1 MPLLREYSDLAD
13 RSIDGLQD
21 WLARIDQVV
30 DRTILIN
37 AWAETSLQK
46 IEERDASL
54 MAPINNLVNKV
65 FGASLGHMTTEN
77 EVRQA
82 FFGLTNQ
89 VQEQASKVVVEAQRQ
104 RGALVELKAILD
116 SIAIAALGDKELL
129 RREKMSKTSY
139 WKWILR
145 DYRNQMSEFD
155 AKMEMCAHFYKHT
168 EQAIT
173 VISTTQLKLQQ
184 MRGQLIV
191 FRDGLSDAPLMLES
205 GKAVS
210 LRLYIDTLKAG
221 VANLEATR
229 DSTRLLKAEKMRE
242 LEQGILKQ

>member
-1 MPLLREYSDLAD
+1 MLREYSDLAQ

-37 AWAETSLQK
+37 SWAESSLHRV
-46 IEERDASL
+46 EERDASL

-65 FGASLGHMTTEN
+65 FGVSIGGMKSEA

-89 VQEQASKVVVEAQRQ
+89 VQEQASKVILEAQRQ
-104 RGALVELKAILD
+104 RGDLIELKAILD
-116 SIAIAALGDKELL
+116 SIAIAVLGDKHLL
-129 RREKMSKTSY
+129 RQEKMSKKVY

-145 DYRNQMSEFD
+145 EYRNQMSDFD
-155 AKMEMCAHFYKHT
+155 AKMEMCAEFYKHT
-168 EQAIT
+168 QQAIT

-191 FRDGLSDAPLMLES
+191 FRDGLQDGPLMLDG
-205 GKAVS
+205 GKTVP

-221 VANLEATR
+221 IDNLETTRTATR
-229 DSTRLLKAEKMRE
+229 QLKADKMRE
-242 LEQGILKQ
+242 LEQGILKH